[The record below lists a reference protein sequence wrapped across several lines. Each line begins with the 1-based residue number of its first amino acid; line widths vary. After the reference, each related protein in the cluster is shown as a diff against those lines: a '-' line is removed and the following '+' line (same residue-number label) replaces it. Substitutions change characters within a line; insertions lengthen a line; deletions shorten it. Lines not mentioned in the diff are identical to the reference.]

1 MQPPLLLH
9 HAPPTLYWVG
19 AERLTPLWLLRPLN
33 IKGSNLHQPPS
44 SQGSNLRSLNIPL
57 QACQEVSNRRLLV
70 FSTLQTQPQPLLC
83 PLQSLIASP
92 TSLGLASCLLSQVA
106 MVGMI
111 LPLLLWP
118 RMPFQDKLLQRLLQ
132 LPSLLSNSS
141 PPPQCSS
148 LLLPLPGGDSSLSSN
163 REDTNSSSSRSSHL
177 LPTNLQDGQVS
188 SLLSSSSL
196 PRLLQLISSRHLSL
210 PNLQLQSRLSIKSS
224 KMLWRASDQNVNKEQ
239 RQAIL
244 KLGGSW
250 RTCRPSWISFT
261 IN

>member
-19 AERLTPLWLLRPLN
+19 AELLTPLWLLLLPN

-163 REDTNSSSSRSSHL
+163 REDIHNSLNSTRSSHL
-177 LPTNLQDGQVS
+177 LPTNLQ
-188 SLLSSSSL
+188 L
-196 PRLLQLISSRHLSL
+196 P
-210 PNLQLQSRLSIKSS
+210 SRLSIKS
-224 KMLWRASDQNVNKEQ
+224 
-239 RQAIL
+239 
-244 KLGGSW
+244 
-250 RTCRPSWISFT
+250 
-261 IN
+261 